1 MTPAATAGLVVT
13 QANGNSK
20 QLAAWDVIG
29 RKESRGLAFGGG
41 ALKVGGGRP
50 SQHQLADVL
59 ALYFGLHPCFWS
71 LGHVTLEQ
79 KPEVGQRGGGVQE

>member
-1 MTPAATAGLVVT
+1 MAEG
-13 QANGNSK
+13 SHM
-20 QLAAWDVIG
+20 
-29 RKESRGLAFGGG
+29 GLAFGGV
-41 ALKVGGGRP
+41 ALKVGGVWL

-79 KPEVGQRGGGVQE
+79 KPKLGRRGGEAQE